1 MSLTLRSGASFILGM
16 GLSLLPG
23 FAPFVALLYFLT
35 ERWHFRRLDV
45 IAVSGAVLFALP
57 LLFTGGSASAL
68 PSLFQLLAAWLLFRS
83 FASLT
88 RLRSTLINPR
98 LLGIGLLAGLAT
110 VVAIGFLRIEGVNV
124 VARLWRAVVWEDS
137 PALYAHTTLGLGAL
151 IGLIVLRQRYRL
163 VSLGLSAVAIL
174 VSGSREAAIAWVVI
188 TSGMLLLSPALSLR
202 RRITEWIVLASMLV
216 VSAGIGSL
224 LGWGN
229 FGFLVDLAPSTESR
243 NLLQGTEI
251 GNGDWWFE
259 QGVSYTSGT
268 EIIEGVE
275 HTTYLI
281 RKSEPENWRR
291 LQQFIPI
298 APGISY
304 TASVLVR
311 SDDPATRPGL
321 QGWGELLGKGT
332 LIISGVLVDGER
344 WITQVTGPGRI
355 LDSGIDPGP
364 GEWTRVWLTFEHH
377 GEETLYWWMGLAP
390 DQRNG
395 HGSPSEFAA
404 FQLEEAGMPSPYQPG
419 PASAGLGL
427 RTARMPYWQ
436 AAVAGISEKP
446 ILGWGTTRFDD
457 YFSGIWTGR
466 SRFDTVPQ
474 HTHNLVLQILF
485 ERGFLGLAGLTLF
498 LATLLGLAFCKGDA
512 TFLLVAGGLLIANMF
527 DYTLLYGGV
536 LYPFAAIAG
545 WRSAGRQEADRAS
558 MQTARQ
564 ATVRLVLAAGDL
576 VAVMLA
582 VLAAAALRMLLGMES
597 TWLAQLERLPSVALY
612 ALMLWPAA
620 AWREGLYPGYG
631 LTAPQ
636 ELGKQVQAG
645 VFAGLLL
652 AVLSLFLPLG
662 DVVPRSLLLAT
673 ILLSLFIAP
682 VGRALAK
689 RLLLS
694 FGLWGRPLVV
704 LGAGDTGRRVVRAL
718 CRSPL
723 DGLQP
728 VALFDDDPTLAG
740 SSVEGL
746 RVAGVLDD
754 AGAFAKRRGI
764 DHAIVAIRTLSSQT
778 ATSLINTQGRS
789 FRHMQF
795 IPDLAGL
802 PAEEVYASSL
812 DGMLAL
818 EVRNG
823 LYSRRNRLFKRA
835 IDLAGMAVVGLI
847 AAPVLLAIYLWVR
860 IDSPGPGLYRSR
872 RIGENGGRFHCL
884 KFRTMYVDAD
894 ERLAEIMAND
904 ASVRS
909 EYLRYHKLERD
920 PRVTRVGRLLRRF
933 SLDELPQ
940 LYNVLVGEMSLVGPR
955 PYMVREQNDMGRYG
969 ETILRAKPGITGY
982 WQVTGRSNV
991 TFLDRLEMES
1001 HYVRNWSIWW
1011 DIICLVKSFGA
1022 VIRRDGAV

>member
-1 MSLTLRSGASFILGM
+1 MLKSATLFLGFGFSFLPNFTPFLAILVFFTQRHSLQRRDVIWFGASV
-16 GLSLLPG
+16 LL
-23 FAPFVALLYFLT
+23 
-35 ERWHFRRLDV
+35 
-45 IAVSGAVLFALP
+45 ALP
-57 LLFTGGSASAL
+57 LAL
-68 PSLFQLLAAWLLFRS
+68 AGDVAPAVRDLAQLVGAWLLFRAFS
-83 FASLT
+83 V
-88 RLRSTLINPR
+88 LRRSAEPKLETT
-98 LLGIGLLAGLAT
+98 LLGIGLLAGLAAVIGAGAMQIESVRSSANLSQVLVWSSYPALFGHT
-110 VVAIGFLRIEGVNV
+110 VLTLGVLIAATVPRGILRAAALILSAIG
-124 VARLWRAVVWEDS
+124 
-137 PALYAHTTLGLGAL
+137 
-151 IGLIVLRQRYRL
+151 
-163 VSLGLSAVAIL
+163 IL
-174 VSGSREAAIAWVVI
+174 LSGSREAAIAWLVVVVI
-188 TSGMLLLSPALSLR
+188 LQLFVPLRTLRGRLVEAGFLVAMLLL
-202 RRITEWIVLASMLV
+202 TV
-216 VSAGIGSL
+216 GIGSQYGFARL
-224 LGWGN
+224 
-229 FGFLVDLAPSTESR
+229 GFLLDVAPGRQSS
-243 NLLQGTEI
+243 NLLHGTELEH
-251 GNGDWWFE
+251 GDWWF
-259 QGVSYTSGT
+259 TR
-268 EIIEGVE
+268 GVE
-275 HTTYLI
+275 VESSQVAIAGQELTAYRVIKTQ
-281 RKSEPENWRR
+281 PEQWRR
-291 LQQFIPI
+291 LQQVAELEEGQAYTLSVWIGNTSDG
-298 APGISY
+298 ARPGI
-304 TASVLVR
+304 
-311 SDDPATRPGL
+311 
-321 QGWGELLGKGT
+321 QGWGETTGGGGFVLSTVLEGEHWNAGTSGAGK
-332 LIISGVLVDGER
+332 V
-344 WITQVTGPGRI
+344 
-355 LDSGIDPGP
+355 LDS
-364 GEWTRVWLTFEHH
+364 RVTDSGNGWRRAWVTFRYDGTEPLT
-377 GEETLYWWMGLAP
+377 WWVGVTP
-390 DQRNG
+390 DQRPVAG
-395 HGSPSEFAA
+395 TWAKFAG
-404 FQLEEAGMPSPYQPG
+404 FQLEASEILGEYVPGSATQGLGIAAARSPYW
-419 PASAGLGL
+419 
-427 RTARMPYWQ
+427 R
-436 AAVAGISEKP
+436 AAVQAFLDRP
-446 ILGWGTTRFDD
+446 LLGWGALPFPDYYLERFGSLGRFYEVPDHTHSLPLQVL
-457 YFSGIWTGR
+457 YERGLVGFSG
-466 SRFDTVPQ
+466 
-474 HTHNLVLQILF
+474 LIL
-485 ERGFLGLAGLTLF
+485 
-498 LATLLGLAFCKGDA
+498 LLGALARPALRMRDVPMIA
-512 TFLLVAGGLLIANMF
+512 ALLAVGIANLF
-527 DYTLLYGGV
+527 DYSLFHAGV
-536 LYPFAAIAG
+536 MYPLAAIAG

-558 MQTARQ
+558 MQAARQ
-564 ATVRLVLAAGDL
+564 ATVRLVLAASDL
-576 VAVMLA
+576 VAVTLA
-582 VLAAAALRMLLGMES
+582 VLAAAALRMLLGMETS
-597 TWLAQLERLPSVALY
+597 WLTQLEQLPSVALY

-704 LGAGDTGRRVVRAL
+704 LGAGETGRRVVRAL

-728 VALFDDDPTLAG
+728 VALFDDDPALPGSTVGGLPVVGTL
-740 SSVEGL
+740 E
-746 RVAGVLDD
+746 D
-754 AGAFAKRRGI
+754 AGAFAKGRGI

-835 IDLAGMAVVGLI
+835 IDLAGTAVVGLI

-860 IDSPGPGLYRSR
+860 FDSRGPGFYRSR
-872 RIGENGGRFHCL
+872 RIGENGGQFHCL

-904 ASVRS
+904 ESVRI

-955 PYMVREQNDMGRYG
+955 PYMVREQNDMGRYS

-991 TFLDRLEMES
+991 TFQDRLEMES

-1022 VIRRDGAV
+1022 VLRRDGAV